1 MMKEKTKEVNFDSI
15 YYDWIL
21 DGRKR
26 QTIRTP
32 PKRWD
37 VIKGDIVTA
46 HFPGSSKTLQ
56 LEIEKTGYKSFKNL
70 SNVDAELEGFDSVGE
85 LRDALLIYYPNLI
98 PENRVYYYRFK
109 VIKGVT

>member
-1 MMKEKTKEVNFDSI
+1 MMKEKTKEVNFDGI
-15 YYDWIL
+15 YYDWIRN
-21 DGRKR
+21 GRKR

-56 LEIEKTGYKSFKNL
+56 LMIEKTGYKSFKNL

-85 LRDALLIYYPNLI
+85 LKDALLIYYPNLI
-98 PENRVYYYRFK
+98 PENRVYYYRFHM
-109 VIKGVT
+109 I